1 MVESLK
7 SQDNYKTLRIS
18 ARAITKDPQTLK
30 FVTD

>member
-7 SQDNYKTLRIS
+7 SHGNYKNLRIG